1 MNSKIFFRAD
11 AGPEIGYG
19 HFIRTLA
26 LADMLRAD
34 FDCTFFTQS
43 PTDYQRAEISKVC
56 RLVAL
61 SKGDSRHC
69 EFLDMLKGDEIV
81 VLDNYFFTTE
91 YQMRIKSKG
100 CRLVCIDD
108 MHDKHYVADLVIN
121 HGQNDYRL
129 FDVEEYTE
137 LCLGFEWALLRRP
150 FLKKRDKRSYGPIE
164 NIAICFG
171 GSDIND
177 FTRKSIASICANS
190 SVKSISAIV
199 GDSYNS
205 HNIDI
210 DKRVRLYRRLTAE
223 QMATLLSSADLLV
236 SSVSSVCFEA
246 LACGTRVAAGWY
258 VENQKE
264 FYDSLCEQNLI
275 YGLGNLNETNF
286 IIDYSKVPVNN
297 DIIIDSSQIQYRYR
311 KLFVKLFKRVFFRPA
326 KSSDVDILYK
336 WANNRKVRENSFNPA
351 QIEYKKHSIW
361 FEKSLAS
368 KDILIYI
375 QMYNN
380 QPSGVAR
387 LNIDETGCAVISF
400 TVSDQYRGIGLGRE
414 IIRLLEIE
422 VCNIEGINRL
432 IAYVKPENVSSR
444 RIFEKQGY
452 CVEFDKIKNVYK
464 YIKIFNNNIGEC

>member
-1 MNSKIFFRAD
+1 MKYKIFFRAD

-43 PTDYQRAEISKVC
+43 PTDYQRAEVSKVC

-61 SKGDSRHC
+61 SKEDSRHC
-69 EFLDMLKGDEIV
+69 EFLDILKGDEIV

-121 HGQNDYRL
+121 HGQTNHLL

-177 FTRKSIASICANS
+177 FTRKSIASICTSS

-199 GDSYNS
+199 GDSYNIQ
-205 HNIDI
+205 NIDI
-210 DKRVRLYRRLTAE
+210 DKRVRLYRRQTAE

-236 SSVSSVCFEA
+236 SSASSVCFEA
-246 LACGTRVAAGWY
+246 FACGTRVAAGWY

-264 FYDSLCEQNLI
+264 FYNSLCEQNLI
-275 YGLGNLNETNF
+275 YRLGNLNETNF

-297 DIIIDSSQIQYRYR
+297 NIIDSSQIQSRYR
-311 KLFVKLFKRVFFRPA
+311 KLFIRLFKGVFLRPA
-326 KSSDVDILYK
+326 NSSDVDILYK
-336 WANNRKVRENSFNPA
+336 WANDRKVRENSFNQSPIA
-351 QIEYKKHSIW
+351 YKKHLIW

-375 QMYNN
+375 LMYNN

-387 LNIDETGCAVISF
+387 LNIDEMGCAVISF
-400 TVSDQYRGIGLGRE
+400 SVSDKSRGNGLGSE
-414 IIRLLEIE
+414 VVRLLEIE
-422 VCNIEGINRL
+422 MCNIEGINRL
-432 IAYVKPENVSSR
+432 VAYVKPENVFSR

-452 CVEFDKIKNVYK
+452 CVEFDRTKNAYCYTK
-464 YIKIFNNNIGEC
+464 NL